1 MSVLSWL
8 ATSLMKRTK
17 VAGRQSESRVGST
30 RRVRKSKPASPAAA
44 LVQRLEE
51 RALLAAT
58 SNPIAQSL
66 LEYAQSASDPNWPT
80 TPPSNSNAS
89 MFLFAAN
96 GDVSVR
102 ITANDVNALLPLLA
116 QRGFHTI
123 AALPDH
129 HVIDGT
135 ISAANLN
142 NLADLTSNG
151 LRGVLPI
158 YRPITSVGNFTS
170 EAAFVQETERV
181 RNALPQGYD
190 GSGITIGVLSD
201 SFNNRNEYTADINSG
216 DLPSNV
222 NVIQDLSSGGSD
234 EGRAMLQLIYDLA
247 PNATLAFATA
257 FVGGEA
263 GFANN
268 ILALANTANAD
279 IIVDDVIYFAEPMF
293 QDGIV
298 AQAVDQVK
306 AAGVAYFS
314 SAGNQADQSWEGI
327 NLDVVDSGST
337 TFGNVLDFDTS
348 DEVEDFR
355 QQVTIPQGRRIRLAL
370 QWDDP
375 FYTANGVDTDVDIR
389 LVIAGTNTVVASSLL
404 DSIDNQTPFE
414 FLDFSNSTT
423 TTQYEIIISVFAGPD
438 PGRVKYVNF
447 GNDIGQGVIF
457 EYDTQSSTVYGH
469 AAADGAQAIAA
480 VPYFNQTTPEGFT
493 SIGSTTILYT
503 PNGTR
508 LSSPVVRQTPDL
520 AGIDGTNTTFF
531 GQSLPDGDGLNNN
544 FFGTSAAAP
553 HVAAIAALLLQAN
566 STFTPDQI
574 YQRLQQTATD
584 LGPNGV
590 DNITGFGLVNA
601 YDAIFGP
608 AIAATADFTD
618 SFEVNG
624 SPTLSQNW
632 ETHSTGSGQIRIVE
646 SDASVGSYSLQMDA
660 FNVARPSSVGGL
672 TTNGINGLNEAILH
686 FNATIGTGDIT
697 LFFDQ
702 REFNDD
708 DHPMSA
714 TFTGSEFSDGVA
726 ISVDGINWIRLFDL
740 TGSVSQGTYGTS
752 VVNLTNLAT
761 SLGLTLGTDVRIKF
775 QQYGNGNIS
784 GSNNTAQDG
793 FVFDNVRITRSTEP
807 NLPPIINPQAFGVA
821 ENAPNGTVVGTVIA
835 VDPNA
840 GQPITYSIVG
850 SGNTGGA
857 FVINASTGQI
867 TVNNSGAVTL
877 ANSPFSLTVRVA
889 DNGNPSLFT
898 DAIITITVLPAN
910 QRGTTLFLDFG
921 LGIGMGNTF
930 SSTALEFR
938 NIFGQG
944 LHGDGTGSDLTADLD
959 DDGSLDFTPFAYDY
973 NGDSVINNDD
983 LIALADAVVPI
994 IQRAMEPFDI
1004 EVVVVGSADFAEAL
1018 AHVQLNGGNAFG
1030 EFDAY
1035 NFIMDITS
1043 DALGGGSV
1051 GDLLFDPD
1059 EMKDGKDGLGLFG
1072 IAAADD
1078 LFAQDGNKQDEA
1090 TLTFL
1095 DTVFSSTTGTIGSAA
1110 FNRNLAYRV
1119 AYTATHEAFHTF
1131 SYIHTTGST
1140 AGQTLLT
1147 SGDVIRLGSVTR
1159 ENPYFV
1165 TRFDLQR
1172 QGGFP
1177 VAEPNNYL
1185 LAANDSDIGLRD
1197 SNRNGTPDFAFVT
1210 GTGAHDVITLTQS
1223 GPNTV
1228 TVLVE
1233 AYSDSAHSVLIASET
1248 YTIDLTSDTEGSILI
1263 DGGINRDE
1271 IVIDGT
1277 ITAQIRVRGGT
1288 GLDGVAGGEADVI
1301 TVIGT
1306 GTDTPAGIGAGQ
1318 IIATGGA
1325 IIDYEE
1331 IETVNVGAVG
1341 GNNPPVI
1348 SPATFSLPENSA
1360 ANTVVGTPTASDPDA
1375 GQTLTWAI
1383 VGGNTGNAFSINAS
1397 TGQIRVLTPAA
1408 LDFETNPTFSLLVR
1422 VTDNATSPL
1431 SAQATITINL
1441 TNVNEA
1447 PVIGNFTFTIPENSP
1462 NGTPVGTVS
1471 GTDPDG
1477 TGGTQTHVSTDVP
1490 VTIPDETLITSN
1502 LTVAGRSGAIT
1513 DVNVTLDITHT
1524 FTGDLQVTLIAPDGT
1539 RIVLSQNRG
1548 GSGND
1553 FSGTIFDDEATTPIG
1568 SGVAPF
1574 SGSFR
1579 PDQLLSL
1586 LDGKNANG
1594 QWQLEIDD
1602 QAAQDVGVLNSWSLT
1617 IATASTQPIT
1627 YSLSGPN
1634 SSAFAINSVT
1644 GQITVANSTLLDFET
1659 NPVFNLIVTATD
1671 GTLSDTGN
1679 VTINLTDV
1687 LEVTSRL
1694 VAFGTGPYVLG
1705 LPYVDVY
1712 DAVSQTRKFRTLAYE
1727 NTFRGGVKVATGDIN
1742 RDGTD
1747 DVIVVPGKG
1756 RKTDVKIYSGVNGA
1770 LLGSFLAFGAAYTGG
1785 ATVDVGDV
1793 NNDGWLDVV
1802 VGNGAGV
1809 APEIQVWNVRTSI
1822 NSPTLLRSIK
1832 PFETTF
1838 RGGLDVGVGDVNGD
1852 NFADVVVGRATGKA
1866 SVQVYSGQNGALL
1879 KTFEVYAATFTGGIS
1894 VDVGD
1899 FNRDGRADII
1909 TGAGTGMIPEV
1920 SVYSGMT
1927 VLNAAAPVAQQ
1938 KFLAYPNTY
1947 KGGVNVALRPAV
1959 APGAPAGAMEIWT
1972 GYNATSTT
1980 RQATRFGF
1988 RAALP
1993 PLVLQNVMAD
2003 TNFLGG
2009 LYVG

>member
-17 VAGRQSESRVGST
+17 VAGRPSEPRVGSA

-116 QRGFHTI
+116 QRGFNTI

-135 ISAANLN
+135 ISAANLP
-142 NLADLTSNG
+142 NLADLSSNG

-201 SFNNRNEYTADINSG
+201 SFNNRNEYSADILSG
-216 DLPSNV
+216 DLPSGLT
-222 NVIQDLSSGGSD
+222 VIQDLSSGGSD

-337 TFGNVLDFDTS
+337 TFGNVLDFDTA
-348 DEVEDFR
+348 DDNVDFR
-355 QQVTIPQGRRIRLAL
+355 QLVTIPTNRRIRLAL

-375 FYTANGVDTDVDIR
+375 YYTANGVDTDIDIR
-389 LVIAGTNTVVASSLL
+389 LVVAGTNNVVASSTL
-404 DSIDNQTPFE
+404 DSIGNDTPFE
-414 FLDFSNSTT
+414 FLDFFNNGSNG
-423 TTQYEIIISVFAGPD
+423 TQYEIIISVFAGPD

-447 GNDIGQGVIF
+447 GNDFGQGVIF

-480 VPYFNQTTPEGFT
+480 VPYFDQTTPESFT

-508 LSSPVVRQTPDL
+508 LSSPVVRQTPDI

-531 GQSLPDGDGLNNN
+531 GQTLPDGDGLANN

-566 STFTPDQI
+566 PTFTPDQI
-574 YQRLQQTATD
+574 YQRLQQTAID
-584 LGPNGV
+584 LGPAGV
-590 DNITGFGLVNA
+590 DNVTGFGLVNA

-608 AIAATADFTD
+608 AVAATADFTD
-618 SFEVNG
+618 SFEVSG

-632 ETHSTGSGQIRIVE
+632 ETRSTGSGQIRIVE

-660 FNVARPSSVGGL
+660 FNVARSSGGF
-672 TTNGINGLNEAILH
+672 NINGLNEAILH
-686 FNATIGTGDIT
+686 FDATVGTGDIT

-702 REFNDD
+702 REFNDN

-714 TFTGSEFSDGVA
+714 TFSGSENSDGVA
-726 ISVDGINWIRLFDL
+726 ISVDGGNTWIRLFDL
-740 TGSVSQGTYGTS
+740 TGSVSQGTYGTGAL
-752 VVNLTNLAT
+752 NLTNFAT
-761 SLGLTLGTDVRIKF
+761 ANSLTLGADVRIKF
-775 QQYGNGNIS
+775 QQFGNGNIGGS
-784 GSNNTAQDG
+784 GSAQDG
-793 FVFDNVRITRSTEP
+793 FAFDNIRLTRSTET
-807 NLPPIINPQAFGVA
+807 NLPPTVAPQAFGVA
-821 ENAPNGTVVGTVIA
+821 ENASNGSFVGTVVA
-835 VDPNA
+835 SDPNV
-840 GQPITYSIVG
+840 GQQLTYSIQG
-850 SGNTGGA
+850 GNTGGA
-857 FVINASTGQI
+857 FVINASNGQI
-867 TVNNSGAVTL
+867 SVNNSGAVTL
-877 ANSPFSLTVRVA
+877 ANSPFTLTVRVA

-898 DAIITITVLPAN
+898 DAIVTITVLPAN

-944 LHGDGTGSDLTADLD
+944 LHGDGTGSDLTAELD

-1018 AHVQLNGGNAFG
+1018 THVQTNAGNAFG

-1059 EMKDGKDGLGLFG
+1059 SMKDGKDGLGLFG

-1095 DTVFSSTTGTIGSAA
+1095 DTVFGSTTGTIGSAA
-1110 FNRNLAYRV
+1110 FNQNLAYRV

-1140 AGQTLLT
+1140 SGQTLLT

-1159 ENPYFV
+1159 ENPFFV

-1223 GPNTV
+1223 GPSTV

-1233 AYSDSAHSVLIASET
+1233 AYSDSAHTVLIATET
-1248 YTIDLTSDTEGSILI
+1248 YTIDLTTDTEGSILI

-1301 TVIGT
+1301 TVVGT
-1306 GTDTPAGIGAGQ
+1306 GTDTPAGVGAGQ

-1325 IIDYEE
+1325 VIDYEE
-1331 IETVNVGAVG
+1331 IELVNVGAVG

-1360 ANTVVGTPTASDPDA
+1360 LNTVVGTPTASDPDA

-1408 LDFETNPTFSLLVR
+1408 LDFETNPTFSLIVR
-1422 VTDNATSPL
+1422 VTDDATSPL

-1462 NGTPVGTVS
+1462 NGTVVGTVS

-1490 VTIPDETLITSN
+1490 VTIPDVTLVTSN
-1502 LTVAGRSGAIT
+1502 LTVSGRSGAIT

-1524 FTGDLQVTLIAPDGT
+1524 FTGDLQITLIAPDGT
-1539 RIVLSQNRG
+1539 RIVLSQNN
-1548 GSGND
+1548 GSGGND

-1594 QWQLEIDD
+1594 LWQLEIDD
-1602 QAAQDVGVLNSWSLT
+1602 QAEIDVGVLNSWSLT
-1617 IATASTQPIT
+1617 IATASTQPLS

-1659 NPVFNLIVTATD
+1659 TPVFNLIVTATD
-1671 GTLSDTGN
+1671 GMLSDTGN

-1687 LEVTSRL
+1687 FEVTSRL
-1694 VAFGTGPYVLG
+1694 VAFGAGAYILG

-1712 DAVSQTRKFRTLAYE
+1712 DAVSNTRKFRTLAYE
-1727 NTFRGGVKVATGDIN
+1727 NTFRGGVKVTTGDIN
-1742 RDGTD
+1742 KDGTD
-1747 DVIVVPGKG
+1747 DIIVVPGKG

-1809 APEIQVWNVRTSI
+1809 APEIQVWNVRNSI

-1832 PFETTF
+1832 PFETSF
-1838 RGGLDVGVGDVNGD
+1838 RGELDVGVGDVNGD
-1852 NFADVVVGRATGKA
+1852 SFADIVVGRATGKA
-1866 SVQVYSGQNGALL
+1866 TVQVYSGQNGALL
-1879 KTFEVYAATFTGGIS
+1879 KTFEVYGATFTGGIS

-1899 FNRDGRADII
+1899 FNQDGRADIV
-1909 TGAGTGMIPEV
+1909 TGAGKGMIPEV
-1920 SVYSGMT
+1920 SVFSGMT
-1927 VLNAAAPVAQQ
+1927 VLNAGAPVALQ

-1972 GYNATSTT
+1972 GYNSTIPT

-1993 PLVLQNVMAD
+1993 PQVLQNVMAD
-2003 TNFLGG
+2003 TNFIGG